1 MMIEFKHI
9 ATAIALATVASGVT
23 SAYAS
28 TLDDDIYFSSKPKKE
43 TKTTAKSTTTSTT
56 TQYTPQSAVATTA
69 TSTMRNSTYAE
80 DRDVDEYN
88 RRYTDTDEYTD
99 SIASLDDA
107 SNDFTY
113 TNRIERFY
121 NPDIVQGSND
131 ADLQDYYYT
140 ALEDQA
146 ETSVTNINLYVVP
159 SYVGYWDNFWSC
171 RTYWD
176 GWWGPSWSLTWTPG
190 WGWSYGW
197 GVGVFPALSWSWGY
211 GWGPS
216 WGWGCGWGPRPWG

>member
-1 MMIEFKHI
+1 MMIEFKQI
-9 ATAIALATVASGVT
+9 ATAIALAVVASGVT

-43 TKTTAKSTTTSTT
+43 TKTTTKSTTTSTS
-56 TQYTPQSAVATTA
+56 TQYTPQSAVTTTAATTTT
-69 TSTMRNSTYAE
+69 TSSNYAE
-80 DRDVDEYN
+80 ERDVDEYN
-88 RRYTDTDEYTD
+88 RRYTSTDEYTD
-99 SIASLDDA
+99 SVASLDDA

-121 NPDIVQGSND
+121 NPDIVEGSND
-131 ADLQDYYYT
+131 TELQDYYYT

-197 GVGVFPALSWSWGY
+197 GIGVFPAYTWSWGY

-216 WGWGCGWGPRPWG
+216 WGWGWGWGPR